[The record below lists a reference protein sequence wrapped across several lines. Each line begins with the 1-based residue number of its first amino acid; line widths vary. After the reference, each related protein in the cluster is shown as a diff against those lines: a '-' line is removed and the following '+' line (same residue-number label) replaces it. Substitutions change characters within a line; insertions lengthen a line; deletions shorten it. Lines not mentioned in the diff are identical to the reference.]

1 MREKYSYH
9 YCKKQGNYFIN
20 SCFLRKHF
28 FLDLKK
34 SNSSFYINNSDPDVL
49 VYKNPQQTFFS
60 LLKDWFPEG
69 WDHRWKNEVQWV
81 KYFTVCE
88 TAHDSLP
95 WYWKV
100 SRLTLFSNNSQI
112 LNDNM
117 HSLGSLMGLCC
128 QDLRGN
134 TLEYHKQN
142 LSVLKLR
149 SFFFFP

>member
-1 MREKYSYH
+1 MILTFWSIKIHSRH
-9 YCKKQGNYFIN
+9 
-20 SCFLRKHF
+20 
-28 FLDLKK
+28 
-34 SNSSFYINNSDPDVL
+34 
-49 VYKNPQQTFFS
+49 FFS

-81 KYFTVCE
+81 KYLTVCD
-88 TAHDSLP
+88 TPHDSLP

-100 SRLTLFSNNSQI
+100 SRLTLFSNYNQI
-112 LNDNM
+112 LNDNL
-117 HSLGSLMGLCC
+117 HFFGALMGLCC

-149 SFFFFP
+149 SFIFSLSTQQRETHSFLLYKSFAEIHFIYTIGTTKHWWTELFSVKSS